1 MGCNNG
7 VEATAAGALEAPKTM
22 TLAEV
27 YPDSVDKCR
36 LADIRLV
43 VRWRLPSGEYN
54 DISQLQLLA
63 RRAFLDKE

>member
-7 VEATAAGALEAPKTM
+7 VEANAAGISPAM

-27 YPDSVDKCR
+27 YPDSADKCR

-43 VRWRLPSGEYN
+43 VRWRLPSG
-54 DISQLQLLA
+54 
-63 RRAFLDKE
+63 RHP